1 MGRPV
6 FDNVE
11 TLLLFAFVLFVLL
24 SIEFEFHPCSSFLL
38 ARSNISAI
46 VPYNV
51 CCGGKMANKD
61 VKPTNNVSGSGAAA
75 AIGGDISLAVAA
87 LDVAGHEAGASAAS
101 ASMGN

>member
-61 VKPTNNVSGSGAAA
+61 VKPTNNVSASGAAA
-75 AIGGDISLAVAA
+75 AADLSLAVAA
-87 LDVAGHEAGASAAS
+87 LDVAGHEGGASAA
-101 ASMGN
+101 MGN